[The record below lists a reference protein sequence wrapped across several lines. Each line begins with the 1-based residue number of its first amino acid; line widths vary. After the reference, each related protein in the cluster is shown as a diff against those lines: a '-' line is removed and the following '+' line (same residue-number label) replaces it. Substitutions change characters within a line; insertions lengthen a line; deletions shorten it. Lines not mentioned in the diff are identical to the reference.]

1 MWQGKTKQTR
11 HKWLT
16 FNQRLSRD
24 TKNNATWKM
33 SRTNIL
39 MDNEIASHFPDVLR
53 NSQWSVTN
61 AFDTEPSYLTVAL
74 DIIQILLTV
83 PVNLQLSKEKSP
95 IQSVRQITVFSLI
108 LSMTGKINFQ
118 TSKAILLL
126 VKFSRIPRN
135 LIGIKRY
142 YRQ

>member
-1 MWQGKTKQTR
+1 M
-11 HKWLT
+11 
-16 FNQRLSRD
+16 
-24 TKNNATWKM
+24 
-33 SRTNIL
+33 
-39 MDNEIASHFPDVLR
+39 
-53 NSQWSVTN
+53 TN

-135 LIGIKRY
+135 LNGIKRY